1 MKITAI
7 IGKET
12 YVVNLA
18 RPHDISI
25 PIRFDGV
32 QLSVFGSP
40 PATSTPLKSGD
51 FVGDVAAGGSCN
63 CDITH
68 FCAHTN
74 GTHTECVGHITREP
88 IFVTEMLQE
97 SFFPA
102 TLITVTPERA
112 DATSEAYE
120 PTPQKN
126 DFLIT
131 RSVLYAALVQADAAF
146 LQALVIRTNPNDSG
160 KPTRAY
166 GEAMPPYFTA
176 DAIQFLLQQNV
187 QHLIVDIP
195 SIDRL
200 ADEGK
205 LTNHHLFWEV
215 PRGGSS
221 ASRRTVTELAYID
234 NAIADGRYVLNLC
247 LAPMLAD
254 ATPSRPLLYR
264 ITDR

>member
-1 MKITAI
+1 MEMTLRLA
-7 IGKET
+7 GKN
-12 YVVNLA
+12 YAVDLSA
-18 RPHDISI
+18 PHDLSI
-25 PIRFDGV
+25 PIRFDGA

-40 PATSTPLKSGD
+40 PASAMPLHAGE
-51 FVGDVAAGGSCN
+51 FVGDVTQGGSCN
-63 CDITH
+63 CNITH

-88 IFVTEMLQE
+88 IFVTEMLRE

-102 TLITVTPERA
+102 TLITVTPEH
-112 DATSEAYE
+112 ATATTEAYE
-120 PTPQKN
+120 PTPQK
-126 DFLIT
+126 DDLLIT
-131 RSVLYAALVQADAAF
+131 QNVLNAALANADTAF
-146 LQALVIRTNPNDSG
+146 MTALIIRTNPNEIE
-160 KPTRAY
+160 KRTRAY
-166 GEAMPPYFTA
+166 GTTMPPYFTA
-176 DAIQFLLQQNV
+176 DAITFLLQQNLK
-187 QHLIVDIP
+187 HLLVDIP

-205 LTNHHLFWEV
+205 LTNHHLFWEMK
-215 PRGGSS
+215 RGGSS

-234 NAIADGRYVLNLC
+234 NSVPDGCYFLNLC